1 MCVCVCVFVC
11 VCVCVVGTS
20 ESVILFSHVYIFNPQ
35 CMVNIITCTGPLLVQ
50 HCRIHAHYYS
60 IGTLY
65 GVFSGITLLPLQRQ
79 TIPKAVD
86 ALVDKEL
93 LEKSIQSIVDKQVSV
108 LVRLSQSSIQH
119 TIQ

>member
-1 MCVCVCVFVC
+1 MVGLLRVNLYYHMCTYSNHNGKYF
-11 VCVCVVGTS
+11 
-20 ESVILFSHVYIFNPQ
+20 
-35 CMVNIITCTGPLLVQ
+35 TCTGPLLVQ
-50 HCRIHAHYYS
+50 HCKIHVHYSS

-65 GVFSGITLLPLQRQ
+65 CVFSGITLSPLQRQ

-108 LVRLSQSSIQH
+108 LVRLS
-119 TIQ
+119 

>member
-1 MCVCVCVFVC
+1 M
-11 VCVCVVGTS
+11 
-20 ESVILFSHVYIFNPQ
+20 HVHIQ
-35 CMVNIITCTGPLLVQ
+35 TTVVNIFTCTGPLLIQ
-50 HCRIHAHYYS
+50 HCRIHGHYSS
-60 IGTLY
+60 IVTLY
-65 GVFSGITLLPLQRQ
+65 CVFSGITLLPLQRQ

-108 LVRLSQSSIQH
+108 LVRLSQFSIQH

>member
-1 MCVCVCVFVC
+1 MCND
-11 VCVCVVGTS
+11 
-20 ESVILFSHVYIFNPQ
+20 ILSHVFIFKLQ
-35 CMVNIITCTGPLLVQ
+35 FQSLICTCPPLVR
-50 HCRIHAHYYS
+50 HCSIHAHYYS

-65 GVFSGITLLPLQRQ
+65 CAFSDITLLPLQRQ

-93 LEKSIQSIVDKQVSV
+93 LEKSVQSIVDKQVSI
-108 LVRLSQSSIQH
+108 LVCLSQFSIQH

>member
-1 MCVCVCVFVC
+1 MHIQ
-11 VCVCVVGTS
+11 TTM
-20 ESVILFSHVYIFNPQ
+20 LIF
-35 CMVNIITCTGPLLVQ
+35 TCTGPPLVQ
-50 HCRIHAHYYS
+50 YCRIHANYYS

-65 GVFSGITLLPLQRQ
+65 CVFSGITLLPLQRQ

-93 LEKSIQSIVDKQVSV
+93 LEKSIQSIADKQVSV
-108 LVRLSQSSIQH
+108 LVRLSQSSIQD

>member
-1 MCVCVCVFVC
+1 
-11 VCVCVVGTS
+11 
-20 ESVILFSHVYIFNPQ
+20 
-35 CMVNIITCTGPLLVQ
+35 MVNIFTCTGPLLVQ

-65 GVFSGITLLPLQRQ
+65 CVFSGITLLPLQRE

-108 LVRLSQSSIQH
+108 LVRLSQFSIQH

>member
-1 MCVCVCVFVC
+1 M
-11 VCVCVVGTS
+11 
-20 ESVILFSHVYIFNPQ
+20 
-35 CMVNIITCTGPLLVQ
+35 
-50 HCRIHAHYYS
+50 
-60 IGTLY
+60 
-65 GVFSGITLLPLQRQ
+65 FSGITLLPLQTLRQ

-108 LVRLSQSSIQH
+108 LVRLSQLSIQH

>member
-1 MCVCVCVFVC
+1 MCVW
-11 VCVCVVGTS
+11 
-20 ESVILFSHVYIFNPQ
+20 VIF
-35 CMVNIITCTGPLLVQ
+35 TCTGPLLVQ
-50 HCRIHAHYYS
+50 HCRIHAHYR

-65 GVFSGITLLPLQRQ
+65 CVFSGITLSPLQRQ

-108 LVRLSQSSIQH
+108 LVRLSQSSVQH
-119 TIQ
+119 TMQ

>member
-1 MCVCVCVFVC
+1 MYST
-11 VCVCVVGTS
+11 VGYM
-20 ESVILFSHVYIFNPQ
+20 L
-35 CMVNIITCTGPLLVQ
+35 ITPVLL
-50 HCRIHAHYYS
+50 HCI
-60 IGTLY
+60 
-65 GVFSGITLLPLQRQ
+65 VFSGITLSPLQRQ

-108 LVRLSQSSIQH
+108 LVCLSQSSIQH

>member
-1 MCVCVCVFVC
+1 MHIQYC
-11 VCVCVVGTS
+11 
-20 ESVILFSHVYIFNPQ
+20 
-35 CMVNIITCTGPLLVQ
+35 
-50 HCRIHAHYYS
+50 
-60 IGTLY
+60 
-65 GVFSGITLLPLQRQ
+65 VFSGITLLPLQRQ

>member
-1 MCVCVCVFVC
+1 M
-11 VCVCVVGTS
+11 
-20 ESVILFSHVYIFNPQ
+20 L
-35 CMVNIITCTGPLLVQ
+35 NIITCTGPLLVQ
-50 HCRIHAHYYS
+50 HCRIHAHYSS

-65 GVFSGITLLPLQRQ
+65 CVFSGISLLPLQRQ